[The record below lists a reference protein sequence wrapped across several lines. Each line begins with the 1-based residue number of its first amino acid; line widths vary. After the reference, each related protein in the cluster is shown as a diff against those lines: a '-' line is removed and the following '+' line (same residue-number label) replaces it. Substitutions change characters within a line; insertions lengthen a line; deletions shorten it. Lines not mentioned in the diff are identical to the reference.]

1 MQGQIKKPL
10 EDCVDVRPHHGL
22 CAEFFRGEGY
32 SGEFVENMSA
42 VLSELNSSDPLI
54 RLTVGADRI
63 CCRCPNNSGEA
74 PAGISTPTLNE
85 YKGFSTFS
93 PLKGA
98 AGKLG
103 SICESAEKVT
113 RYDNAVLDLCG
124 LSEGSVLHWS
134 ELRALVQEKIIS
146 PGLLSQVCGDCIW
159 FGICG
164 LSAV

>member
-1 MQGQIKKPL
+1 M
-10 EDCVDVRPHHGL
+10 DVRPHHGL

-63 CCRCPNNSGEA
+63 CFGCPNRKA
-74 PAGISTPTLNE
+74 KPCTIITPTLNE

-98 AGKLG
+98 AGRQEN
-103 SICESAEKVT
+103 ICETEYKVV
-113 RYDNAVLDLCG
+113 RYDNAILGLCG
-124 LSEGSVLHWS
+124 LSDGSVLHWS
-134 ELRALVQEKIIS
+134 EFRALVREKIIS
-146 PGLLSQVCGDCIW
+146 PGLLSQVCGDCMW

-164 LSAV
+164 E